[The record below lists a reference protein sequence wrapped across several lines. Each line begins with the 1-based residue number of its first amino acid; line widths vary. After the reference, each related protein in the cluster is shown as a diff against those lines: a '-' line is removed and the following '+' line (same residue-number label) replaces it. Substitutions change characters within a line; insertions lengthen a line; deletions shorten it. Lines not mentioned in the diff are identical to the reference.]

1 MSSSDRGVDM
11 DKENLGKAVSTITHG
26 VYVLGVHTEE
36 KDNLMTAAWLC
47 QVSSSPAVLAVAV
60 SAGHLT
66 AELIPKAGR
75 FTVSVLGSGQRE
87 AALACGRVSGRTA
100 DKTKKVNTEYT
111 ENGIPMI
118 AGAAARMECRVLEVN
133 KAADHLV
140 ILAEIERAEYTSDH
154 VLLYHKKDFF

>member
-1 MSSSDRGVDM
+1 ME
-11 DKENLGKAVSTITHG
+11 KEMIAKAMNTITHG

-36 KDNLMTAAWLC
+36 KDDLMTAAWLC

-87 AALACGRVSGRTA
+87 EALACGRVSGRKA
-100 DKTKKVNTEYT
+100 DKTKLVETVYT
-111 ENGIPMI
+111 EDGIPMV
-118 AGAAARMECRVLEVN
+118 AGAAARLECRVLDAN
-133 KAADHLV
+133 GATNHLLF
-140 ILAEIERAEYTSDH
+140 LAEVERASYDSDE
-154 VLLYHKKDFF
+154 VLIYHKKDFF

>member
-1 MSSSDRGVDM
+1 MDREKIKDAM
-11 DKENLGKAVSTITHG
+11 NTITHG

-75 FTVSVLGSGQRE
+75 FTVSVLGEDQRE
-87 AALACGRVSGRTA
+87 EAFACGRVSGRKA
-100 DKTKKVNTEYT
+100 DKTGLVETEYT
-111 ENGIPMI
+111 ADGIPMV
-118 AGAAARMECRVLEVN
+118 AGAAAQMECRVLDVN
-133 KAADHLV
+133 GITNHLLF
-140 ILAEIERAEYTSDH
+140 LAEVESASFSSDE
-154 VLLYHKKDFF
+154 VLHYHKKDFFG